1 MANFVSALKRVVS
14 TDGTL
19 TSADT
24 QVGDILHNEFT
35 GALSLRAQD
44 PAGAAVEVPI
54 PAIGG
59 GSGTANRLC
68 RFTTSTSFDDSSVS
82 DNGNTCQIG
91 QAGQWRLSC
100 GYATGLGWTF
110 LDNANNIVAEITGT
124 GKATFASDL
133 AVTNGVCLLP
143 GIAPVAQTVL
153 TITPV
158 SGLVAVA
165 SDATTTPYTPGNPA
179 NWVGPAPT
187 NVEDALDRLASY
199 LNAVGG
205 GAVP

>member
-1 MANFVSALKRVVS
+1 MANFPSPFRRLIS
-14 TDGTL
+14 TDGSL
-19 TSADT
+19 VSAQT
-24 QVGDILHNEFT
+24 QVGDALYNQFT
-35 GALSLRAQD
+35 FVLSFRTQDALGA
-44 PAGAAVEVPI
+44 PVEVAVPS
-54 PAIGG
+54 IGG

-68 RFTTSTSFDDSSVS
+68 RFTGTTSFDDSNVS

-110 LDNANNIVAEITGT
+110 LDNANNPVAEITGT

-133 AVTNGVCLLP
+133 TVTNGVCLLP
-143 GIAPVAQTVL
+143 GLAPVAQAVL
-153 TITPV
+153 TIAPV
-158 SGLVAVA
+158 SGLVGVA
-165 SDATTTPYTPGNPA
+165 TDATTTPYTPGNPA